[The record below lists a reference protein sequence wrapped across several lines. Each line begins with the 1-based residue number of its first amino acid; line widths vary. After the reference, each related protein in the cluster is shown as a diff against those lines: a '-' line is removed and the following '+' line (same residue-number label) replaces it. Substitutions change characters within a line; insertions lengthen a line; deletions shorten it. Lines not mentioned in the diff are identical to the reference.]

1 MKSPTP
7 LGPLMIDIEGI
18 ELSQVDRDIL
28 RHPLVGGVILFSRNY
43 QSIEQ
48 VSHLSKAIH
57 ALREEPLL
65 IAVDHEGGRVQRFR
79 DEFTCI
85 PCMQSLGLAYQE
97 DQQRGLE
104 QAQQVAWLMA
114 MELRQVGVDFSF
126 APVLD
131 LDYGCSE
138 VIGDRAFSADQGTV
152 AQVAEAFQQGLQ
164 MAGMASVGKHF
175 PGHGAVAPDS
185 HVAIPVDERPFEE
198 IMRHDVY
205 PFKQLILA
213 GMKGIMPAHVIYRQV
228 DALPAGFSEYWL
240 KDVLR
245 QQLGFQ
251 GAIFSDDLTMH
262 GASVIGDYQ
271 QRAKQALM
279 AGGDMA
285 LVCNNRTAVEQVID
299 GLSGMNISSDSAKR
313 LNDMR
318 PTELLVKGKLQQTE
332 QWKRCRKTID
342 ELSR

>member
-1 MKSPTP
+1 
-7 LGPLMIDIEGI
+7 
-18 ELSQVDRDIL
+18 
-28 RHPLVGGVILFSRNY
+28 
-43 QSIEQ
+43 
-48 VSHLSKAIH
+48 
-57 ALREEPLL
+57 
-65 IAVDHEGGRVQRFR
+65 
-79 DEFTCI
+79 
-85 PCMQSLGLAYQE
+85 MQSLGQAYQE
-97 DQQRGLE
+97 DTQRGLE

-138 VIGDRAFSADQGTV
+138 VIGDRAFSADQGIV

-185 HVAIPVDERPFEE
+185 HVAIPVDERPLEE
-198 IMRHDVY
+198 IMQHDVY
-205 PFKQLILA
+205 PFKQLIQA
-213 GMKGIMPAHVIYRQV
+213 GMKGIMPAHVIYQQV

-245 QQLGFQ
+245 QQLAFQ

-299 GLSGMNISSDSAKR
+299 GLSGMDISLDSVKR
-313 LNDMR
+313 LIDMR
-318 PTELLVKGKLQQTE
+318 PTERLVKGMLQQTE

-342 ELSR
+342 DLSR